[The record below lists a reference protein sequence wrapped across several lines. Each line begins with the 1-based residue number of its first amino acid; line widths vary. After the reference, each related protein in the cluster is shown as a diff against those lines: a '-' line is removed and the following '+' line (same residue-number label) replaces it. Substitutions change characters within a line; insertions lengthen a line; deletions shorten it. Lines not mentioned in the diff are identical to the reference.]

1 MTGFQIFFIVVL
13 CLWVL
18 ILILSVFVTPL
29 RIFWQV
35 LKYALAIVVELV
47 YLVCVWWWVSLI
59 RICFRKQPLK
69 VNILQ
74 KGGH

>member
-1 MTGFQIFFIVVL
+1 MSGIQIFWVVVL

-35 LKYALAIVVELV
+35 LKYGLAIVVELV
-47 YLVCVWWWVSLI
+47 YLVCVWWWVSFI
-59 RICFRKQPLK
+59 RICFHKMPLK
-69 VNILQ
+69 VSLFS
-74 KGGH
+74 KAS